1 MFKSKAFNFISAIGF
16 FVVAVAMIVA
26 AAFIYDQADD
36 TTATAPATKSSPT
49 VTTSPAPTTAQ
60 RQTQAPRA
68 TQQEARRQKD
78 PPGLMKSVSHWL
90 NKTFGL
96 HLLKEETK
104 SMISLLC
111 GFVGTFFSFR
121 TFLLSRRR
129 NQLLEQSLK
138 QRSS

>member
-1 MFKSKAFNFISAIGF
+1 MFKSKAFNFITAIGF

-26 AAFIYDQADD
+26 AAFIYEQTDD
-36 TTATAPATKSSPT
+36 TTATAPKSSPT
-49 VTTSPAPTTAQ
+49 VTTAPAPSTTASQ
-60 RQTQAPRA
+60 KQAQAPRA
-68 TQQEARRQKD
+68 TQREARNKET
-78 PPGLMKSVSHWL
+78 PGLMKTASHWL